1 MKSYKQ
7 TILKQ
12 QEYYYDSYSKI
23 ENNPR
28 FRKIWKYISYNC
40 EPKGKILDI
49 GCTNGIFSEI
59 LIKKGFNCFGL
70 EIMDQAIKEAEK
82 KGLRVRKGSFLD
94 KFPFNSNMFDI
105 VFAGDT
111 IEHTI
116 DDGAFLKE
124 IHRVLKKD
132 GLMILTTAN
141 LVSLGNRLLILL
153 GKLPRFVYSEFHYK
167 IYTPDL
173 LKSKIV
179 KSGFEIQKVDSSYV
193 IISMIFNKFIGR
205 IGEWFGSQIPELG
218 EGLIVYAT
226 KK

>member
-7 TILKQ
+7 IILEQ

-28 FRKIWKYISYNC
+28 FRKIWDYISNNC
-40 EPKGKILDI
+40 EQKGKVLDI
-49 GCTNGIFSEI
+49 GCANGIFSKI
-59 LIKKGFNCFGL
+59 LIKKGFSCYGL

-82 KGLRVRKGSFLD
+82 KGLKVIEGSFLD
-94 KFPFNSNMFDI
+94 EFPFNSNMFDI
-105 VFAGDT
+105 VFAGDV

-116 DDGAFLKE
+116 DDYVFLKE
-124 IHRVLKKD
+124 IHRVLKKN

-141 LVSLGNRLLILL
+141 LVSLGNRFLILL

-173 LKSKIV
+173 LKSKIMT
-179 KSGFEIQKVDSSYV
+179 SGFEIQKIDSNYV
-193 IISMIFNKFIGR
+193 IISTIFNKFFGR
-205 IGEWFGSQIPELG
+205 IGEWFGSLIPDLG
-218 EGLIVYAT
+218 EGLIIYAT

>member
-7 TILKQ
+7 TILEQ

-28 FRKIWKYISYNC
+28 FRKIWDYIANNC
-40 EPKGKILDI
+40 DPKGKVLDI
-49 GCTNGIFSEI
+49 GCANGIFSEI

-70 EIMDQAIKEAEK
+70 EITAQAIKEAEK
-82 KGLRVRKGSFLD
+82 KGLKVKKGSFLD
-94 KFPFNSNMFDI
+94 EFPFKKNTFDI

-124 IHRVLKKD
+124 IHRVLKND

-141 LVSLGNRLLILL
+141 LVSLGNRFLILL

-167 IYTPDL
+167 TYTPDL
-173 LKSKIV
+173 LKSKII
-179 KSGFEIQKVDSSYV
+179 KSCFKIQKFDSSYV

-205 IGEWFGSQIPELG
+205 IGEWFGSRIPELG